1 MSLGVGEGPG
11 MRWASKGLHVFGSGE
26 DIGQKEGHRV
36 RQFQIKAGKGKAGER
51 NPGPSVVFQSPFL
64 PPSWSSMAT
73 AFYEPRVPPLPCLAA
88 ALLLNPGLSTQFHAS
103 LPLLLLFLQP
113 NAFSIVPVL
122 PQPPHS
128 SRPS

>member
-1 MSLGVGEGPG
+1 MSLGVGEECGGAP
-11 MRWASKGLHVFGSGE
+11 RACLFFGSGE
-26 DIGQKEGHRV
+26 DSGRNEGHLV
-36 RQFQIKAGKGKAGER
+36 RRFQIKAGKGKAGER
-51 NPGPSVVFQSPFL
+51 NPGPSVVVFQSPFL
-64 PPSWSSMAT
+64 PPSWSSMAS
-73 AFYEPRVPPLPCLAA
+73 AFYEPGVPPLPCLAA

-103 LPLLLLFLQP
+103 LPLLLP